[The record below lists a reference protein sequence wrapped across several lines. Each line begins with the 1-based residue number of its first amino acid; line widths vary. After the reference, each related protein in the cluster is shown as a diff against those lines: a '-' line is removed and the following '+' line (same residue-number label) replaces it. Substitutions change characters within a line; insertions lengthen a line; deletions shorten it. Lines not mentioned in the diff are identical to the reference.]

1 MVCKINR
8 DQIVNLVRKVT
19 LVLSANCPIYRIA
32 RICLPNGL
40 CDLLSTHVSK
50 GRDKMK
56 KKISL
61 PYLCTLWSEPPLFD
75 SFIMVIS
82 ASRSTRDFN
91 TYLLGTQ
98 RRLR

>member
-1 MVCKINR
+1 MSLK
-8 DQIVNLVRKVT
+8 RKVT
-19 LVLSANCPIYRIA
+19 LVLSANCAIYRIA

-40 CDLLSTHVSK
+40 YDLLSTHVSK
-50 GRDKMK
+50 GRDKM

-75 SFIMVIS
+75 SSIMVIS
-82 ASRSTRDFN
+82 ASTSTRDFN
-91 TYLLGTQ
+91 TNLMGSQ